1 VAIGGFALLLHFP
14 WEMLQVTLYRGM
26 AEAGHWSAVL
36 RCTQATAGDVVI
48 AGMAYFIG
56 SWSANDRLWLGP
68 LQRRPVALYI
78 ASGLA
83 ITAGLEW
90 LNVHT
95 WKEWAYGPAMPVI
108 AGLRL
113 WPWEPFDA

>member
-1 VAIGGFALLLHFP
+1 
-14 WEMLQVTLYRGM
+14 
-26 AEAGHWSAVL
+26 
-36 RCTQATAGDVVI
+36 
-48 AGMAYFIG
+48 
-56 SWSANDRLWLGP
+56 
-68 LQRRPVALYI
+68 
-78 ASGLA
+78 LA
-83 ITAGLEW
+83 ITAGSEW